1 MVNEFKNLTAE
12 EQEMLLKAPVL
23 VSVQAATRNHEISEA
38 QKADA
43 FKLAH
48 LKTFTAAPQLAAYYE
63 EVNQRFKVNFEA
75 AIKKYAP
82 FEDKTRRA
90 QERKRINLSV
100 SHSFLLTAER
110 RSRNPIS
117 RLIF

>member
-23 VSVQAATRNHEISEA
+23 VSVQAATRDHEISEA

-63 EVNQRFKVNFEA
+63 EVNQRFKDNFEA
-75 AIKKYAP
+75 AMKKYSP
-82 FEDKTRRA
+82 FDDEKRT
-90 QERKRINLSV
+90 ELRKEIEKINLIV
-100 SHSFLLTAER
+100 SKLDKSFAHILHE
-110 RSRNPIS
+110 S
-117 RLIF
+117 